1 MRTSA
6 ANIFSQLCGCDIL
19 FSHYL
24 LYVLSDMHKK
34 NVELAYL
41 SLGFHALPSI
51 SYSTPKQAFRN
62 VFLMELSCEMLWKFV
77 SKKSL

>member
-6 ANIFSQLCGCDIL
+6 TDIFSQLCGCDIL

-34 NVELAYL
+34 SVKLNL
-41 SLGFHALPSI
+41 SLTGFPRPSINKLFHAK
-51 SYSTPKQAFRN
+51 TG
-62 VFLMELSCEMLWKFV
+62 V
-77 SKKSL
+77 S